1 MYKFIVV
8 GGLAVMAVA
17 FTPSEAKTQSSQLSL
32 PTLSTQAVSSSS
44 VSPLELQQFVQGIK
58 QLQSID
64 RRNQAQMAQVIEK
77 EGLSPER
84 FREIAQNIQQP
95 NTTLEPPISEQEQ
108 EKFARIVEQMEE
120 IQKESLPKQQRAIT
134 MQGLEVS
141 RFGEID
147 RAVQQDA
154 ALQKKVRQMLG
165 APGQ

>member
-1 MYKFIVV
+1 MYKLIVV
-8 GGLAVMAVA
+8 GGLAVIALA
-17 FTPSEAKTQSSQLSL
+17 FTPSQVKSQSSQLSL
-32 PTLSTQAVSSSS
+32 PKLSTQATSPSS

-64 RRNQAQMAQVIEK
+64 RKNQAQMAQVIEK
-77 EGLSPER
+77 EGLSSER
-84 FREIAQNIQQP
+84 FKEIAQNIQQP
-95 NTTLEPPISEQEQ
+95 NAKLDPPISEQEREQ
-108 EKFARIVEQMEE
+108 FTRIVEQMEE

-154 ALQKKVRQMLG
+154 SLQKKVRQMLG
-165 APGQ
+165 APVQ